1 MACYRRVIHIRAEDS
16 PNVALGL
23 KQKAEGKEPTN
34 EILIPGVKSYERY
47 VKDRRFW
54 DNVQQCV
61 SLDGLFYEGKEI
73 RLFPQDWLQ
82 GAIKKADELT
92 RIYGPKRK
100 GKTLGID
107 PAEGGDS
114 TVWTVGDK
122 LGFIFQRSERTADTS
137 VITGTTLGIMRD
149 YSISP
154 ENVLFDRGGG
164 GKEHADRMRK
174 NGYNVRTVAFGEK
187 VIPERKRGLTTLEH
201 RKLQDEERYAYFN
214 RRSEMY
220 GLLSRAIDPEHTD
233 GLEKL
238 ESEMGIA
245 LKTTRNPKVVYGIP
259 RSMVELHKQL
269 RPIPK
274 IYDQEGKLW
283 LPPKNKP
290 PGSDKSTVKTLIEM
304 IGHSPDEA
312 DSAVLC
318 YYGLI
323 HKGRRIKAGAV

>member
-54 DNVQQCV
+54 DSVQQCV

-73 RLFPQDWLQ
+73 RLFPQDWLDK
-82 GAIKKADELT
+82 AMEKADELART
-92 RIYGPKRK
+92 HGADRK

-114 TVWTVGDK
+114 TVWTVGDR
-122 LGFIFQRSERTADTS
+122 LGFIFQRSEKTADTS
-137 VITGTTLGIMRD
+137 VITDVTLGIMRE
-149 YSISP
+149 YGVSP

-164 GKEHADRMRK
+164 GKEHADRMRR

-187 VIPERKRGLTTLEH
+187 VVPEKKRGMTPLEQ
-201 RKLQDEERYAYFN
+201 RKLQDEDRYAYFN

-220 GLLSRAIDPEHTD
+220 GLLSRAIDPESE
-233 GLEKL
+233 GKSKGEMISRKEK
-238 ESEMGIA
+238 
-245 LKTTRNPKVVYGIP
+245 PKEVYGIP

-274 IYDQEGKLW
+274 IYDKEGQLW

-290 PGSDKSTVKTLIEM
+290 PGSDKSTVKTLVEM

-323 HKGRRIKAGAV
+323 RRGRRIKAGAV